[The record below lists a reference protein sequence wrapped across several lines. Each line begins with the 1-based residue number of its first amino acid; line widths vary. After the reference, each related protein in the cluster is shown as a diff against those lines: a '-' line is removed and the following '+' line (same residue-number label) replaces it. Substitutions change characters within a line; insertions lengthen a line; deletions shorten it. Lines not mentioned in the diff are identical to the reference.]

1 MNPILWMLT
10 GIGVTGT
17 ISVAFFAVTE
27 RDFREAIGQV
37 LAALLLGPA
46 LLVGFLV
53 RGGLPR
59 AVRLSPEALAL
70 FAKQETRGQQSAW
83 LLGYRGRGVIVVR
96 RRSGSDWLNDVPNRA
111 TRASHDRRPS
121 VRVLRDGEDRR
132 A

>member
-1 MNPILWMLT
+1 MNPVLWMLT
-10 GIGVTGT
+10 GIGITGT
-17 ISVAFFAVTE
+17 LSVAFFIVTE
-27 RDFREAIGQV
+27 REFRQAVGQV
-37 LAALLLGPA
+37 LAAFFVAPAMLG
-46 LLVGFLV
+46 GYLV
-53 RGGLPR
+53 RFGLPR
-59 AVRLSPEALAL
+59 AVKLSPEALAL
-70 FAKQETRGQQSAW
+70 FARQKTSGQQSAW